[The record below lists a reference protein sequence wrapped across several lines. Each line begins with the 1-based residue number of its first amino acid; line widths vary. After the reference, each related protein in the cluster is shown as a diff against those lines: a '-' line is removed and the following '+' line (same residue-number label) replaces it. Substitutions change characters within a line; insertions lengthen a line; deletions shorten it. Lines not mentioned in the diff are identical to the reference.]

1 MADAKQ
7 SFGGKWT
14 AEKLERLR
22 KYLHAYVQIMKGQ
35 EWCEYCYI
43 DAFAGTGYNTPKDSE
58 SSDDSVAELLPE
70 VASCETQA
78 FLGSSV
84 RLALQ
89 TVPAFKQYVFIEKD
103 PVKAAELEKLKVEY
117 PSLADRITPRVGDA
131 NAEIQQICST
141 WNWRKR
147 RAVLFLDPFGM
158 QVTWDTI
165 RSVAATSAIDMW
177 LLFPAGIGVNRML
190 PKHGGIPDAWKRRL
204 DAFLGVPESV
214 WRAEFYRDDSE
225 PDLFGAASSTQK
237 VATIKS
243 IGRYFNERLKTV
255 FEHVAPRPLELCNDS
270 GTSLYLLCFAA
281 KNATAVKIA
290 NDVLRP

>member
-1 MADAKQ
+1 MAEAKQ

-14 AEKLERLR
+14 AEKLQRLR
-22 KYLHAYVQIMKGQ
+22 KYLHAYVQIMKRQ
-35 EWCEYCYI
+35 TWCEYCYI
-43 DAFAGTGYNTPKDSE
+43 DAFAGTGYNTPKDTEASE
-58 SSDDSVAELLPE
+58 DSFAELLPE
-70 VASCETQA
+70 VASSETQA

-84 RLALQ
+84 RLALE
-89 TVPAFKQYVFIEKD
+89 TMPAFMRYVFIEKD
-103 PVKAAELEKLKVEY
+103 QAKAAELAKLKADY
-117 PSLADRITPRVGDA
+117 PNLADRIEPRAGDA

-141 WNWRKR
+141 WNWRNR

-165 RSVAATSAIDMW
+165 RAVAATNAIDMW

-190 PKHGGIPDAWKRRL
+190 PKHGDIPEAWKRRL

-214 WRAEFYRDDSE
+214 WRPEFYKEETES
-225 PDLFGAASSTQK
+225 DLFGTSSSTQK

-255 FEHVAPRPLELCNDS
+255 FEHVAPNPLELCNDS